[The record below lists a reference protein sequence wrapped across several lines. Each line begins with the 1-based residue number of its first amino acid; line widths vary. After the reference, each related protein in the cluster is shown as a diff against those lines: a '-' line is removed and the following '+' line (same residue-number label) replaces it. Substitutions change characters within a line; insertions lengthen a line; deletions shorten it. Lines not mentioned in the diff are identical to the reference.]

1 MLSKS
6 CKIYN
11 LFKLLHFGRM
21 DKNIE
26 RYKKREMRFIRK
38 NYLICKSTINADPPR
53 CPLSKLVS
61 VSSDLTITWTSRVG
75 YNNYS
80 NVFHF

>member
-1 MLSKS
+1 MFKMLSKS

-11 LFKLLHFGRM
+11 LFKLSHFGHM

-26 RYKKREMRFIRK
+26 SYKKREMRFIRK
-38 NYLICKSTINADPPR
+38 TYLTCKSTINADPLK

-61 VSSDLTITWTSRVG
+61 VSCDLTFT
-75 YNNYS
+75 
-80 NVFHF
+80 